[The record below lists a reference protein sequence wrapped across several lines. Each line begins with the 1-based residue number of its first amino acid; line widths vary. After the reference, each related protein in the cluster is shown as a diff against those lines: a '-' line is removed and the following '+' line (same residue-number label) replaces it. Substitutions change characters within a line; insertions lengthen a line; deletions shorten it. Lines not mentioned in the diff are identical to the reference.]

1 MVLNF
6 AACGRTTPPCRKS
19 TGEFNDF
26 PLAQRKVHTVYLYGI
41 WPWFAVQ
48 DLILPPGCPNAACH
62 HGQGFR

>member
-1 MVLNF
+1 
-6 AACGRTTPPCRKS
+6 
-19 TGEFNDF
+19 
-26 PLAQRKVHTVYLYGI
+26 LAQRKVHTVYLYGI